1 MILDASITEPLGEES
16 RVIQQHEDST
26 KEEKEVGFIKHT
38 TEAAFKVT
46 EATADFGQDGQ
57 SQFLTQEIKQP
68 HFLTYKDNKSGKLGS
83 SRDEIL
89 HDTKDSSQLVSS
101 TTKKTAAIPDALS
114 VLPPSN
120 ISNDKAKGTNG
131 KKIEVGKSSVKN
143 GNEIMNTKAIIPIG
157 ETHVV
162 LPSALFGKENN
173 TIKSKISSSV
183 TAVNKMFDAEN
194 RVRSDSEG
202 NKTSPLSESK
212 KKKEEV
218 TEEDSK
224 ILFSDEEDGGK
235 ECSNIDEDVSRRISR
250 IQNLLRGDRLR
261 TNRKRK
267 HPVV

>member
-26 KEEKEVGFIKHT
+26 KEEKEVGFI
-38 TEAAFKVT
+38 EAAFKVT

-120 ISNDKAKGTNG
+120 IK
-131 KKIEVGKSSVKN
+131 
-143 GNEIMNTKAIIPIG
+143 
-157 ETHVV
+157 
-162 LPSALFGKENN
+162 
-173 TIKSKISSSV
+173 
-183 TAVNKMFDAEN
+183 
-194 RVRSDSEG
+194 
-202 NKTSPLSESK
+202 
-212 KKKEEV
+212 
-218 TEEDSK
+218 
-224 ILFSDEEDGGK
+224 
-235 ECSNIDEDVSRRISR
+235 
-250 IQNLLRGDRLR
+250 
-261 TNRKRK
+261 
-267 HPVV
+267 